1 MKRDNEL
8 AILLTGIGIGAAVGL
23 LLARS
28 SGKDLRKGIQK
39 RVEDASDYVKEQGE
53 SLMDKVE
60 TAAESVQ
67 DRFGSKVAKGKGAM
81 RDLTNK
87 AKDLEKAAEA
97 ATSAA
102 VEMADSAR
110 VLARRAGKIISQQA

>member
-1 MKRDNEL
+1 MKSDNDL
-8 AILLTGIGIGAAVGL
+8 AIFLTGVGIGAAVGL

-39 RVEDASDYVKEQGE
+39 HVGDARDFVVEQGE

-60 TAAESVQ
+60 TAAETVQ

-81 RDLTNK
+81 RDLSNK

-102 VEMADSAR
+102 VEMVDSAR
-110 VLARRAGKIISQQA
+110 VLARRAGKLITQQA

>member
-67 DRFGSKVAKGKGAM
+67 DRFGSKVAKGKDAM

-102 VEMADSAR
+102 VAMADSAKL
-110 VLARRAGKIISQQA
+110 LARRAGKIISQQA